1 MPAESPKPLKFGPR
15 AWLRLYAGVIRQAG
29 FRAALRSVRIQVEE
43 KIVAHGLASTLRLTR
58 IWYFLGALAGVG
70 LLFWSPRPRAMDGQ
84 VDLASLVTF
93 SAVVGAGLAILLRSV
108 AMLASTYSVSGWR
121 SRLDAA

>member
-29 FRAALRSVRIQVEE
+29 FRVALRSVRIQVEE

-58 IWYFLGALAGVG
+58 IWYFLGALAIGQPGVG
-70 LLFWSPRPRAMDGQ
+70 NEPN
-84 VDLASLVTF
+84 T
-93 SAVVGAGLAILLRSV
+93 
-108 AMLASTYSVSGWR
+108 
-121 SRLDAA
+121 RLTMR